1 MINTELKSE
10 EQILVTICCT
20 AFNQEKFIRQCLE
33 GFVMQKTTFRFEAI
47 VHDDASTDNTATIIK
62 EYAAKYPHIIKPI
75 FETENQYSKH
85 NGSLRRIMRANMR
98 GKYIANCEADD
109 YWIDPYKLQKQID
122 ILESDPQVTMV
133 YTSFKTVDSEC
144 NPMLRPT
151 YEKYKKISS
160 SGYIL
165 NKLLSSGNFIMTLT
179 TCIRKEVYESDIMKN
194 SNIGLD
200 YLLFL
205 TAASMGKVVFIP
217 EETGCYRYSPTSE
230 MNANLGYVQKSYIK
244 SKKYFV
250 KSFLD
255 TEIENYSFRKKICL
269 YTNLLEN
276 ALTFYSKKIDK
287 EYLHIILSKKES
299 ILFLPIGIFSFF
311 LTRIKKRCSKFTSK
325 YENR

>member
-47 VHDDASTDNTATIIK
+47 VHDDASTDNTAIIIK

-165 NKLLSSGNFIMTLT
+165 NKLLGSGNFIMTLT

-205 TAASMGKVVFIP
+205 TAASMGKVVYIP

-250 KSFLD
+250 ENILNIG
-255 TEIENYSFRKKICL
+255 IEHYTSLKKVSL
-269 YTNLLEN
+269 YITILEN
-276 ALTFYSKKIDK
+276 ALTFYIKKLDK
-287 EYLHIILSKKES
+287 EYISIVLTKKKIIPL
-299 ILFLPIGIFSFF
+299 IPIALFVHL
-311 LTRIKKRCSKFTSK
+311 IKKIR
-325 YENR
+325 R

>member
-165 NKLLSSGNFIMTLT
+165 NKLLSAGNFIMTLT

-250 KSFLD
+250 ENILNIG
-255 TEIENYSFRKKICL
+255 IEHYTSLKKVSL
-269 YTNLLEN
+269 YITILEN
-276 ALTFYSKKIDK
+276 ALTFYIKKLDK
-287 EYLHIILSKKES
+287 EYISIVLTKKKIIPL
-299 ILFLPIGIFSFF
+299 IPIALFVHL
-311 LTRIKKRCSKFTSK
+311 IKKIR
-325 YENR
+325 R

>member
-250 KSFLD
+250 ENILNIG
-255 TEIENYSFRKKICL
+255 IEHYTSLKKVSL
-269 YTNLLEN
+269 YITILEN
-276 ALTFYSKKIDK
+276 ALTFYIKKLDK
-287 EYLHIILSKKES
+287 EYISIVLTKKKIIPL
-299 ILFLPIGIFSFF
+299 IPIALFVHL
-311 LTRIKKRCSKFTSK
+311 IKKIR
-325 YENR
+325 R